1 MFNPKTKKE
10 RKKESSK
17 ERKKE
22 IKDLNIY
29 INNLINIYI
38 Y

>member
-1 MFNPKTKKE
+1 MFNPKAKKE